1 MRETQPHSAA
11 ASQRRFSVII
21 PTWNEARALPALI
34 SRLHGSPWVSEIIV
48 ADHAS
53 EDGTPEI
60 ALAAGCRVV
69 PGGRPAAGR
78 NAGAAVAREELL
90 LFVDADAV
98 VTVQVLSALTD
109 HFADA
114 HVNLVHF
121 PLFPLTSRRFI
132 HLCYRVMDHYF
143 TACDRL
149 RTCQGVGTLIAV
161 RSSVFRRV
169 GGFDETILA
178 GEDAYFIREVGR
190 RAGGVCYSHRA
201 RVEVSARRFLVEPAP
216 LFVAKTVLWGFLRL
230 IGSRRSLVGYR
241 WKRYDQAEGSS

>member
-1 MRETQPHSAA
+1 MIETQSPSAA
-11 ASQRRFSVII
+11 AAQQRFSVVI

-34 SRLHGSPWVSEIIV
+34 SQLRGSPWVSEIIV

-53 EDGTPEI
+53 EDGTPEM

-98 VTVQVLSALTD
+98 VTAHVLSALTE

-121 PLFPLTSRRFI
+121 PLLPLTSRRFI

-161 RSSVFRRV
+161 RSSVFRLV

-178 GEDAYFIREVGR
+178 GEDAYFIRQVGR

-201 RVEVSARRFLVEPAP
+201 RVEVSARRFLIEPAP
-216 LFVAKTVLWGFLRL
+216 LFVSKTVLWGFLRL

-241 WKRYDQAEGSS
+241 WKRYDQTEHSS